1 MNRSTENREDK
12 SVLALLYGNHRMT
25 YPNIAISV
33 QREVEDVYQQLY
45 GYIPEN
51 IQEIATVV
59 MGICDDKSRFA
70 YEEGV
75 KCGVRLAIDL
85 QLESMM
91 EGGD

>member
-1 MNRSTENREDK
+1 MNRNTEHREDR
-12 SVLALLYGNHRMT
+12 SVLALLYSSHRMT

-70 YEEGV
+70 YEAGV
-75 KCGVRLAIDL
+75 QCGVRLAVDL

-91 EGGD
+91 DGGD